1 MCKETLPNLSSNFL
15 KVSLLLL
22 LGFTNPNL
30 GFFEEEALH
39 MDGSRKN
46 KLFELI
52 NQTNKQNGRTKT
64 KTESRHE
71 KQHVSN
77 MEK

>member
-1 MCKETLPNLSSNFL
+1 MCKEILPNLSSNFL

-46 KLFELI
+46 KLFESI
-52 NQTNKQNGRTKT
+52 KPNKQQQKW
-64 KTESRHE
+64 
-71 KQHVSN
+71 
-77 MEK
+77 